1 MTLIKWTLAFLIS
14 FAIAFVIIVT
24 FSQPQFRVP
33 VSALIFTYQTKALP
47 IWAYVGG
54 ALGLGLVIGCSIAA
68 YYYVTLRAA
77 IFKRDRRIKKLE
89 SELGATQV
97 SAGPTASTSE
107 SAGDDSF

>member
-1 MTLIKWTLAFLIS
+1 MKLIKWALVFLIS

-54 ALGLGLVIGCSIAA
+54 ALGLGLIVGCSIAA
-68 YYYVTLRAA
+68 YYYVTLRAT
-77 IFKRDRRIKKLE
+77 IFKRDRQIKKLE
-89 SELGATQV
+89 AELSAPQEA
-97 SAGPTASTSE
+97 AGPSAPTVEST
-107 SAGDDSF
+107 GDDSF